1 MKLLVRIVATFFG
14 TGEAP
19 LVPGT
24 VASFA
29 AAVLYQVFLHKLPA
43 PLFAGLIVLTFAVG
57 VPVAGAHA
65 RALGRPD
72 PRPVV
77 IDEACGQWIACFLVP
92 PAIGLTAA
100 SFLLFRAFD
109 IVKPFPIRRLERLP
123 GGWGIMADDVL
134 AGLFAGLIVHAYLL
148 VR

>member
-1 MKLLVRIVATFFG
+1 MRFLVRIVATFFG
-14 TGEAP
+14 TGESP
-19 LVPGT
+19 IVPGT

-29 AAVLYQVFLHKLPA
+29 AAVLYQLVLHKLSA
-43 PLFAGLIVLTFAVG
+43 PLFAGLIILTFAVG
-57 VPVAGAHA
+57 VPAAAAQA

-77 IDEACGQWIACFLVP
+77 IDEVCGQWIACFLVP

-100 SFLLFRAFD
+100 AFFLFRAFD
-109 IVKPFPIRRLERLP
+109 IVKPFPIRQLERLP

-134 AGLFAGLIVHAYLL
+134 AGIFAGLLVHAYLL